1 MIGDVELIKRLNE
14 SDKDSFEMLYDRYVG
29 MVYSFLNSLLK
40 NESLAQDY
48 TQWCFMQLWEHRH
61 SISSDRNLP
70 AWLYVT
76 ARNAAYKEVRRQVVV
91 AKYVELSSKDIA
103 DTREESTAVHDFA
116 VIKGEMSKY
125 IDKLPEARRRI
136 FIMRMEEGKSVNE
149 IAQELGIS
157 PKTVETQIARA
168 KSFLKEH
175 VSELLYL
182 AFIIALNL

>member
-91 AKYVELSSKDIA
+91 ARYVELS
-103 DTREESTAVHDFA
+103 
-116 VIKGEMSKY
+116 
-125 IDKLPEARRRI
+125 LPEARRRI

-175 VSELLYL
+175 VSDLL
-182 AFIIALNL
+182 